1 MTVRSQKSED
11 DRNIPPVSA
20 PLEGVSA
27 QRYVSVDPESEEGP
41 GIPPK
46 SGALERHFLAGTI
59 EDLFNM
65 IHR

>member
-11 DRNIPPVSA
+11 DRRTPGNGA
-20 PLEGVSA
+20 PGKAFPLNDVA
-27 QRYVSVDPESEEGP
+27 TVVPESEEGP

-59 EDLFNM
+59 EDLFDVN
-65 IHR
+65 HR